1 MLGDV
6 IISTGFVK
14 AMREQF
20 PNSKIAFLVS
30 PETADL
36 VRLPFID
43 ELVIYK
49 KGMPMLPVIKQ
60 IWRYDIALCLDF
72 KYRSAVLP
80 FLARIPVRAGLTHK
94 RKIFMTNSVPFPPD
108 KDGEY
113 INEYMARIMEE
124 CIGLKITHDL
134 TRLYV
139 SDATQNDI
147 AAVDK
152 ILLPN
157 ENFLTIAIAPF
168 SSSVIKDW
176 LPDYYKIFMDKL
188 SEKYNCRY
196 VLIGGKSDAAKNF
209 YLPEGTIDLRGK
221 ISMTESAEVLRRA
234 NYFFGGCSAPLHLA
248 SAVGTPSLAF
258 YGPSTPAKWAPRH
271 KCIVLSHLPD
281 CSPCSRIGYGHYCGG
296 NNFCMKNITVD
307 DALTAFEN
315 LQEKFPRKNF

>member
-20 PNSKIAFLVS
+20 PKSKIAFLVS

-49 KGMPMLPVIKQ
+49 KGMPVLPVIKQ
-60 IWRYDIALCLDF
+60 IWRYDVALCLDF

-80 FLARIPVRAGLTHK
+80 FFARIPVRAGLTHK
-94 RKIFMTNSVPFPPD
+94 RKLFMTHSVKFPPD

-113 INEYMARIMEE
+113 LNEYMARIMEE

-139 SDATQNDI
+139 ADATPNDI
-147 AAVDK
+147 ATVDK
-152 ILLPN
+152 ILPQ
-157 ENFLTIAIAPF
+157 ENILTIAVAPF
-168 SSSVIKDW
+168 SSSVLKDW
-176 LPDYYKIFMDKL
+176 LPEYYKIFMKKL
-188 SEKYNCRY
+188 QEKYNCRY
-196 VLIGGKSDAAKNF
+196 VLIGGKNDATKDF
-209 YLPEGTIDLRGK
+209 YQPEGTIDLRGK
-221 ISMTESAEVLRRA
+221 ISMTESAEVLRRSD
-234 NYFFGGCSAPLHLA
+234 YFFGGCSAPLHLA

-271 KCIVLSHLPD
+271 KCIVVSKLPD

-307 DALTAFEN
+307 DAFTAFEN
-315 LQEKFPRKNF
+315 LIEKFPSEKF